1 LGFDYIVDANR
12 RPFLLEVNRFPGL
25 ESRDANDT
33 VVKRAVVLSAWA
45 LAYNRLGLDA
55 QESHRS
61 VDEDVELC
69 SFERLIPL
77 T

>member
-1 LGFDYIVDANR
+1 MGFDYIVDANR

-25 ESRDANDT
+25 EPRDANDT

-55 QESHRS
+55 QESHRP